1 MVEKREWYDLT
12 EQDRAEL
19 KDRIVELTISI
30 DRKKSTIKNM
40 EAEKK
45 LVAEEL
51 KAESAERSDL
61 AYALDNSNKPDNYD
75 GAVEL

>member
-30 DRKKSTIKNM
+30 IKKQNTVKDM

-45 LVAEEL
+45 LVVEEL
-51 KAESAERSDL
+51 KAESAERADL
-61 AYALDNSNKPDNYD
+61 AYALDNSNKPENYD
-75 GAVEL
+75 SPVEL